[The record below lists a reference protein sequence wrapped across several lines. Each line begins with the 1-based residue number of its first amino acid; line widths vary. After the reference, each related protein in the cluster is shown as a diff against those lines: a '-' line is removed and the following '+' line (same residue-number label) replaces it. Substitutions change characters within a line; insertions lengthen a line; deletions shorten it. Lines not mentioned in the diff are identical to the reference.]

1 MRLFGQTFTAGI
13 LERIR
18 GLIANEA
25 GLSRSALSRQVCDW
39 LDWRGANGRVQE
51 VSSRKAL
58 GELARRGLIELP
70 PARGG
75 PPRGCPAA
83 AAQPWAAP
91 HFSGPLAAVGPV
103 TLVAVADAAQ
113 SALWQRMLATY
124 HPLGGGRLCG
134 AQQRYLIH
142 SPVVGWL
149 GALAFSAAAWQ
160 VAARDQWIGWDA
172 YARRAHLPRVVANSR
187 FLLLPTLQV
196 PNLGSHVLAL
206 AAARVVA
213 DWPVRYGV
221 TPLLLETYVDES
233 RYAGTVYRA
242 ANWQRLGTTAGRG
255 RQDGAVGVKGLYVLP
270 LAPDWQ
276 AQLCVRPPRRLAP
289 VSPDATAA
297 WAEQEFGQVDW
308 PDGRL
313 RTRLLRLA
321 QAVGDHPT
329 APLPQALQGD
339 AGQTKAAY
347 RFFHHPH
354 VDLPTL
360 LQPHYATTL
369 GRIAAE
375 PRVLVVQDTTSL
387 NYAAHPATTGLGP
400 INTRA
405 DGAQG
410 LKLHDTLAFTP
421 QGVPLGLVDIQV
433 WARDPAT
440 LGQAQRRQERPL
452 EEKESR
458 RWLTSY
464 RRTAALQ
471 PHCPDTQLISIADRE
486 ADLYELFQE
495 AAQTPQGPDLLIRAN
510 AAAQRRVAAGEEL
523 TPLWDHLATQ
533 PVAGTLSLA
542 IPPRGGR
549 PGRVAALAL
558 RYAAIDLQPPRRLR
572 TPALPLWA
580 VYVVEPQPPP
590 DQEAVEWLLLTTV
603 PTHTREDAVER
614 LQWYAARW
622 QIEVFHR
629 TLKSGCRLEDR
640 RLADAHS
647 LQACLALDLVVAWRV
662 MTLVKMGRAVPD
674 IPCTVFFAEA
684 EWQALACYQH
694 QTTTPPDTP
703 PSLGEALRWVAK
715 LGGFLGRKGDGQPG
729 PTVVWRGLDALA
741 FITATF
747 RLFHPQLPAGP

>member
-1 MRLFGQTFTAGI
+1 MSLFGQTFTAGI

-18 GLIANEA
+18 GLVVTEA

-39 LDWRGANGRVQE
+39 LDWRGAHGRVQE

-70 PARGG
+70 PVRGC
-75 PPRGCPAA
+75 PPRGPPAA
-83 AAQPWAAP
+83 AATPWAAP
-91 HFSGPLAAVGPV
+91 AVSGPLAALGRIE
-103 TLVAVADAAQ
+103 LVAVDDAEQA
-113 SALWQRMLATY
+113 ALWQRMLATY

-206 AAARVVA
+206 AAARVVT
-213 DWPVRYGV
+213 DWPARYGV
-221 TPLLLETYVDES
+221 TPLLLETFVDES

-255 RQDGAVGVKGLYVLP
+255 RQDRAVGAKGLYVLP
-270 LAPDWQ
+270 LAPDWR
-276 AQLCVRPPRRLAP
+276 AQLCVRPQPRPLVPGAP
-289 VSPDATAA
+289 AGTWV
-297 WAEQEFGQVDW
+297 EQEFGQVDS

-347 RFFHHPH
+347 RFFHNPQ

-360 LQPHYATTL
+360 LQPHYAATL

-375 PRVLVVQDTTSL
+375 PRVLVVQDTTNL
-387 NYAAHPATTGLGP
+387 NYAAHPAATGLGP

-421 QGVPLGLVDIQV
+421 QGVPLGVVAIQV

-452 EEKESR
+452 AEKESR

-510 AAAQRRVAAGEEL
+510 AAAQRRIAAGEEL
-523 TPLWDHLATQ
+523 TPLRDHLASQ

-558 RYAAIDLQPPRRLR
+558 RYAAIDLQPPQRLR

-590 DQEAVEWLLLTTV
+590 GQEATEWLLLTTV
-603 PTHTREDAVER
+603 PTATREDACER

-662 MTLVKMGRAVPD
+662 MTLVKRGREVPE
-674 IPCTVFFAEA
+674 IPCTVCFAEA
-684 EWQALACYQH
+684 EWQALACH
-694 QTTTPPDTP
+694 HHHTTTPPATP

-715 LGGFLGRKGDGQPG
+715 LGGFLGRQGDGQPG